1 MHFPSEICKQN
12 GIYRVSHY
20 RHRFSHDV
28 VITEGTQFPPC
39 KKCGYRVKFELVER
53 PRDRSQVVP
62 IVADEDFGMN
72 GREVL
77 GEQI

>member
-1 MHFPSEICKQN
+1 MRLP
-12 GIYRVSHY
+12 
-20 RHRFSHDV
+20 
-28 VITEGTQFPPC
+28 
-39 KKCGYRVKFELVER
+39 VKFELVER

-72 GREVL
+72 GRGVL